1 MKAQPKMEDAAELER
16 DRFDL
21 ETRLKEAQ
29 SEISEFVK
37 NQETLEKI
45 IKDKDRQT
53 RQDKKQIEFLDNS
66 IKHTRGELRSTQEM
80 LETKET
86 QVRDLEKEIE
96 NLKCSI
102 KSINVRFDREKNK
115 ADMFEE
121 KFSKSELQL
130 KKAWHFLTEGNKA
143 IKMKDTTIKTLQ
155 EQKKKLESLVKQF
168 TQTADGKTVSLES
181 IHSVLNQQPTTLVLS
196 TDTNDKSFEDQL
208 EDLKTKLE
216 SGDAGVVAKFTDES
230 KESFFNPES
239 VDDAEMAE
247 VMEGE
252 IMDGEEDPEQI
263 RINKLQMLA
272 TKTLNPPVVS

>member
-1 MKAQPKMEDAAELER
+1 
-16 DRFDL
+16 
-21 ETRLKEAQ
+21 
-29 SEISEFVK
+29 
-37 NQETLEKI
+37 
-45 IKDKDRQT
+45 
-53 RQDKKQIEFLDNS
+53 
-66 IKHTRGELRSTQEM
+66 
-80 LETKET
+80 
-86 QVRDLEKEIE
+86 
-96 NLKCSI
+96 
-102 KSINVRFDREKNK
+102 
-115 ADMFEE
+115 MFEE

-196 TDTNDKSFEDQL
+196 TDTNEKSFEDQL

-239 VDDAEMAE
+239 ADDAEMAE